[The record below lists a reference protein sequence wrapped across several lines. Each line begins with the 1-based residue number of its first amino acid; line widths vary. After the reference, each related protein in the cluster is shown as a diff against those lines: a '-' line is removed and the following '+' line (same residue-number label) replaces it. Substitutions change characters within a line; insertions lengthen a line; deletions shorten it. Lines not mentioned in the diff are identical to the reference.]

1 MRDQTKRSVDL
12 KTEIENT
19 EKAINDAKAKMRSHE
34 YLKNK
39 EMKEAR

>member
-1 MRDQTKRSVDL
+1 MKDQTKRSTDL
-12 KTEIENT
+12 KAEIENT

-39 EMKEAR
+39 EMQEAK